1 MSSHLVLTAV
11 PTVQQDIKASLRLR
25 EPVFTSKQSAFR
37 SNLAISCARKSPM
50 SDGVRAAINATTM
63 FSFWPEVLSSSPE
76 YPILKDRGCLINPD
90 LGGLAFDATKK
101 SCRDLVWNQFLK
113 PRYYDQGVT
122 SYWLDET
129 DGEGTVSARPS
140 RISSV
145 PPC

>member
-1 MSSHLVLTAV
+1 MFLLLLFPPQVKKESAEYNTLNTA
-11 PTVQQDIKASLRLR
+11 
-25 EPVFTSKQSAFR
+25 
-37 SNLAISCARKSPM
+37 
-50 SDGVRAAINATTM
+50 
-63 FSFWPEVLSSSPE
+63 
-76 YPILKDRGCLINPD
+76 GCLINPD

-101 SCRDLVWNQFLK
+101 SCRDLVWNQFLT